1 MSKQENDNDDRSNA
15 SPGSAATGDTPAD
28 HSAVDTGTGTN
39 GAAENA
45 AMTGESART
54 GTMTGPDVPQP
65 GVSSSGRAFEPGDMR
80 PEHRPRQKGGRRS
93 PLLPI
98 LLVLLLL
105 LLAALGFGA
114 WLFEQQRNEMEQLRQ
129 DVNQVQQNS
138 RQSSSEISSALD
150 SRNQRLSELQSR
162 LQENDRALS
171 RVMEELTRSQ
181 QTDERQ
187 WQNAEIEYLLRM
199 ANQRLQLERDI
210 SGAQSLLETA
220 DQRLQ
225 QIDNP
230 AQLPVRRAIASELS
244 ELKSL
249 PEVDRNGLFLT
260 LSAMADRVDELP
272 LSQESEALAA
282 QEDDGSLFTGG
293 WREQL
298 ARMGTQ
304 LKDLVTVRRH
314 DEPLEALITP
324 AQEGYLRQ
332 NVRLLLEQ
340 AQLGVMRSNQA
351 IYQDSLERAGT
362 LITTYFRTEDRN
374 VQRLR
379 EQLRSLSQRNIS
391 PELPDIS
398 GSIEAINKLQNAR
411 RNGQGAS
418 S

>member
-15 SPGSAATGDTPAD
+15 SSGSASSDNASTSVPAG
-28 HSAVDTGTGTN
+28 SNAGTT

-45 AMTGESART
+45 AVTGESTRT
-54 GTMTGPDVPQP
+54 GHMSGPDASQP

-93 PLLPI
+93 VLLPI

-105 LLAALGFGA
+105 SLAAIGFGA
-114 WLFEQQRNEMEQLRQ
+114 WLFEQQRNEMDQLRQ
-129 DVNQVQQNS
+129 DVNQVQQS
-138 RQSSSEISSALD
+138 TRQSTGEVSGALESSD
-150 SRNQRLSELQSR
+150 QRLGQLQSR
-162 LQENDRALS
+162 LEENDQALS

-220 DQRLQ
+220 DQRLR

-244 ELKSL
+244 QLKSL
-249 PEVDRNGLFLT
+249 PDVDQNGLFLT
-260 LSAMADRVDELP
+260 LSAMAGQVDDLP

-282 QEDDGSLFTGG
+282 QKDDGSLFTGG

-298 ARMGTQ
+298 SRMGTQ

-324 AQEGYLRQ
+324 TQEGYLRQ

-340 AQLGVMRSNQA
+340 AQLGVMRSNGE
-351 IYQDSLERAGT
+351 IYRESLERAGT
-362 LITTYFRTEDRN
+362 LITTYFRTDDSN
-374 VQRLR
+374 IQRLQK
-379 EQLRSLSQRNIS
+379 QLESLSQRNIS

-398 GSIEAINKLQNAR
+398 GSVDAINKLQNAR
-411 RNGQGAS
+411 RNGEGAS

>member
-15 SPGSAATGDTPAD
+15 SSGSASTGDASTHGA
-28 HSAVDTGTGTN
+28 ATGTGTD

-45 AMTGESART
+45 AVTGENART
-54 GTMTGPDVPQP
+54 GSMTGPGSSQS
-65 GVSSSGRAFEPGDMR
+65 GVSSSGRPFEPGDMR

-93 PLLPI
+93 ILLPI

-105 LLAALGFGA
+105 SLAALGFGA
-114 WLFEQQRNEMEQLRQ
+114 WLFDQQRNAMDQLRQ
-129 DVNQVQQNS
+129 DVNQVQQS
-138 RQSSSEISSALD
+138 SSQSSREVSSALE
-150 SRNQRLSELQSR
+150 SRDQRLGQLQSK
-162 LQENDRALS
+162 LQENDQALS

-199 ANQRLQLERDI
+199 ANQRLQLERDV

-282 QEDDGSLFTGG
+282 QKDDGSLFTGG

-298 ARMGTQ
+298 SRMGTQ

-340 AQLGVMRSNQA
+340 AQLGVMRSNEK
-351 IYQDSLERAGT
+351 IYQDSLERAGK
-362 LITTYFRTEDRN
+362 LITTYFRTDDSN

-379 EQLRSLSQRNIS
+379 EQIKSLSQRNIS

-411 RNGQGAS
+411 RNGNGQGAS

>member
-1 MSKQENDNDDRSNA
+1 M
-15 SPGSAATGDTPAD
+15 
-28 HSAVDTGTGTN
+28 
-39 GAAENA
+39 
-45 AMTGESART
+45 
-54 GTMTGPDVPQP
+54 
-65 GVSSSGRAFEPGDMR
+65 
-80 PEHRPRQKGGRRS
+80 
-93 PLLPI
+93 LPI

-105 LLAALGFGA
+105 ALAALGFGA
-114 WLFEQQRNEMEQLRQ
+114 WLFEQQRNEMDQLRQ
-129 DVNQVQQNS
+129 DVNQVQQS
-138 RQSSSEISSALD
+138 SSQSSREVSSALD
-150 SRNQRLSELQSR
+150 SRDQRISSLESQLED
-162 LQENDRALS
+162 NDQALS

-199 ANQRLQLERDI
+199 ANQRLQLERDV
-210 SGAQSLLETA
+210 SGARSLLETA
-220 DQRLQ
+220 DRRLQ

-244 ELKSL
+244 QLESL
-249 PEVDRNGLFLT
+249 PSVDHNGLFLT

-282 QEDDGSLFTGG
+282 QKDDGSLFTGG

-298 ARMGTQ
+298 SRMGTQ

-324 AQEGYLRQ
+324 TQEGYLRQ

-340 AQLGVMRSNQA
+340 AQLGVMRINEE
-351 IYQDSLERAGT
+351 IYQDSLERADT
-362 LITTYFRTEDRN
+362 LITTYFRTEDSN

-379 EQLRSLSQRNIS
+379 DQLKQLGQQNIS

-411 RNGQGAS
+411 RNGRNNGQGAS

>member
-15 SPGSAATGDTPAD
+15 SSGSASSDNASTSV
-28 HSAVDTGTGTN
+28 SAGSSTGTN

-45 AMTGESART
+45 AVTGESTRT
-54 GTMTGPDVPQP
+54 GHMSGPDASQS
-65 GVSSSGRAFEPGDMR
+65 GVSGSGRAFEPGDMR
-80 PEHRPRQKGGRRS
+80 PEHRPRQKSGRRS
-93 PLLPI
+93 VLLPI

-105 LLAALGFGA
+105 SLAAIGFGA
-114 WLFEQQRNEMEQLRQ
+114 WLFEQQRNEMDQLRQ
-129 DVNQVQQNS
+129 DVTQVQQS
-138 RQSSSEISSALD
+138 TRQSTGEVSGALESSD
-150 SRNQRLSELQSR
+150 QRLGQLQSK
-162 LQENDRALS
+162 LEENDQALS

-220 DQRLQ
+220 DQRLR

-244 ELKSL
+244 QLKSL
-249 PEVDRNGLFLT
+249 PDVDQNGLFLT
-260 LSAMADRVDELP
+260 LSAMAGQVDDLP
-272 LSQESEALAA
+272 LSQESEALSA
-282 QEDDGSLFTGG
+282 QKDDGSLFTGG

-298 ARMGTQ
+298 SRMGTQ

-324 AQEGYLRQ
+324 TQEGYLRQ

-340 AQLGVMRSNQA
+340 AQLGVMRSNEE
-351 IYQDSLERAGT
+351 IYRESLERAGT
-362 LITTYFRTEDRN
+362 LITTYFRTEDSN
-374 VQRLR
+374 VQRLQK
-379 EQLRSLSQRNIS
+379 QLESLSQRNIS

-398 GSIEAINKLQNAR
+398 GSVDAINKLQNAR
-411 RNGQGAS
+411 RNGEGAS

>member
-15 SPGSAATGDTPAD
+15 SPGSTPSGATPAD
-28 HSAVDTGTGTN
+28 TGTD
-39 GAAENA
+39 GAVENA
-45 AMTGESART
+45 EITDESTRTGNMTGTTS
-54 GTMTGPDVPQP
+54 PDA
-65 GVSSSGRAFEPGDMR
+65 GVSNSGRPFEPGDTR
-80 PEHRPRQKGGRRS
+80 PEHRPRQKNGRRS
-93 PLLPI
+93 VLLPI

-105 LLAALGFGA
+105 SLAAIGFGA
-114 WLFEQQRNEMEQLRQ
+114 WLFEQQRNDMAQLRQ
-129 DVNQVQQNS
+129 DVNQVQQS
-138 RQSSSEISSALD
+138 SSQSSREVSSALE
-150 SRNQRLSELQSR
+150 SRDQRISTLQSQ
-162 LQENDRALS
+162 LEENDQALS

-244 ELKSL
+244 RLESL
-249 PEVDRNGLFLT
+249 PNVDQNGLFLT
-260 LSAMADRVDELP
+260 LSAMANQVEELP

-282 QEDDGSLFTGG
+282 QQDDGSLFTGG

-298 ARMGTQ
+298 SRMGTQ

-340 AQLGVMRSNQA
+340 AQLGVMRSNEE
-351 IYQDSLERAGT
+351 IYRESLERANT
-362 LITTYFRTEDRN
+362 LITTYFRTEDSN
-374 VQRLR
+374 VQRVRDQL
-379 EQLRSLSQRNIS
+379 EQLGQRNIS

-398 GSIEAINKLQNAR
+398 GSVEALNKLQNAR
-411 RNGQGAS
+411 RSGQNSGQGAS

>member
-1 MSKQENDNDDRSNA
+1 MSKQDNDNDDRSKVSSDST
-15 SPGSAATGDTPAD
+15 SPDSRPSQTDAGAR
-28 HSAVDTGTGTN
+28 

-45 AMTGESART
+45 SVTGESART
-54 GTMTGPDVPQP
+54 GNMTGTTSPDA
-65 GVSSSGRAFEPGDMR
+65 GVSSSGRPFEPGDMR
-80 PEHRPRQKGGRRS
+80 PEHRPREKNARRS
-93 PLLPI
+93 VMLPI

-105 LLAALGFGA
+105 ALAALGFGA
-114 WLFEQQRNEMEQLRQ
+114 WLFEQQRNEMDQLRQ
-129 DVNQVQQNS
+129 DVNQVQQS
-138 RQSSSEISSALD
+138 SSQSSREVSSALD
-150 SRNQRLSELQSR
+150 SRDQRISR
-162 LQENDRALS
+162 LESQLEDNDQALS

-187 WQNAEIEYLLRM
+187 WQSAEIEYLLRM
-199 ANQRLQLERDI
+199 ANQRLQLERDV
-210 SGAQSLLETA
+210 SGARSLLETA
-220 DQRLQ
+220 DRRLQ

-244 ELKSL
+244 QLESL
-249 PEVDRNGLFLT
+249 PDVDHNGLFLT

-272 LSQESEALAA
+272 LSQESEALSA
-282 QEDDGSLFTGG
+282 QQDDGSLFSGG

-298 ARMGTQ
+298 SRMGTQ

-340 AQLGVMRSNQA
+340 AQLGVMRSNEA
-351 IYQDSLERAGT
+351 IYQNSLERAET
-362 LITTYFRTEDRN
+362 LITTYFRTGDSN
-374 VQRLR
+374 VQRLV
-379 EQLRSLSQRNIS
+379 EQLDQLGQRNIS

-398 GSIEAINKLQNAR
+398 GSIEALNKLQNAR
-411 RNGQGAS
+411 RSGRNSGQGAS

>member
-1 MSKQENDNDDRSNA
+1 MSKQENDNDNRSSA
-15 SPGSAATGDTPAD
+15 SPDSTPAGD
-28 HSAVDTGTGTN
+28 APAQSGTGTG

-45 AMTGESART
+45 SVAGESART
-54 GTMTGPDVPQP
+54 GSMTGTTSPNA

-80 PEHRPRQKGGRRS
+80 PEHRPREKNGRRS
-93 PLLPI
+93 ILLPL

-105 LLAALGFGA
+105 SLAAIGFGA
-114 WLFEQQRNEMEQLRQ
+114 WLFEQQRNDMAQLRQ
-129 DVNQVQQNS
+129 DVDQVQQS
-138 RQSSSEISSALD
+138 SSQSSREVSSALD
-150 SRNQRLSELQSR
+150 SRDQRISSLESQLED
-162 LQENDRALS
+162 NDQALS

-187 WQNAEIEYLLRM
+187 WQSAEIEYLLRM

-220 DQRLQ
+220 DQRLR

-244 ELKSL
+244 QLESL
-249 PEVDRNGLFLT
+249 PEVDQNGLFLT
-260 LSAMADRVDELP
+260 LSAMANQVDTLP

-282 QEDDGSLFTGG
+282 QKDDGSLFTGG

-298 ARMGTQ
+298 SRMGTQ

-340 AQLGVMRSNQA
+340 AQLGVMRSNEE
-351 IYQDSLERAGT
+351 IYRESLERANT
-362 LITTYFRTEDRN
+362 LITTYFRTEDSN
-374 VQRLR
+374 VQRVR
-379 EQLRSLSQRNIS
+379 DQLNQLGQRNIS

-398 GSIEAINKLQNAR
+398 GSIEALNKLQNAR

>member
-1 MSKQENDNDDRSNA
+1 MSKQENDNDDRSKA
-15 SPGSAATGDTPAD
+15 SSGSVSTGDMPSGSAPAG
-28 HSAVDTGTGTN
+28 AGTGTN

-45 AMTGESART
+45 AVTGESTRT
-54 GTMTGPDVPQP
+54 GNMTGPASPQA

-93 PLLPI
+93 ILLPI

-105 LLAALGFGA
+105 SLAALGFGA
-114 WLFEQQRNEMEQLRQ
+114 WLFEQQRNEMDQLRQ
-129 DVNQVQQNS
+129 DVNQVQQ
-138 RQSSSEISSALD
+138 SSSQSTREISGALE
-150 SRNQRLSELQSR
+150 SRDQRLGSLQSK
-162 LQENDRALS
+162 LEENDQALS

-220 DQRLQ
+220 DQRLR

-244 ELKSL
+244 QLKSL
-249 PEVDRNGLFLT
+249 PEVDQNGLFLT
-260 LSAMADRVDELP
+260 LSAMANQVDTLP

-282 QEDDGSLFTGG
+282 QKDDGTLFTGG

-298 ARMGTQ
+298 SRMGTQ

-340 AQLGVMRSNQA
+340 AQLGVMRSNEE
-351 IYQDSLERAGT
+351 IYRESLERAGT
-362 LITTYFRTEDRN
+362 LITTYFRTEDSN

-379 EQLRSLSQRNIS
+379 EQLESLSQRNIS

-398 GSIEAINKLQNAR
+398 GSTEALNKLQNAR

>member
-1 MSKQENDNDDRSNA
+1 MSKQENDNDNRSI
-15 SPGSAATGDTPAD
+15 SSDSTPAD
-28 HSAVDTGTGTN
+28 GAPTHVGTGTG

-45 AMTGESART
+45 AVTGESSRT
-54 GTMTGPDVPQP
+54 GNMTGTTPPDA
-65 GVSSSGRAFEPGDMR
+65 GVSGSGRPFEPGDMR
-80 PEHRPRQKGGRRS
+80 PEHRPRQKNGRRS
-93 PLLPI
+93 ILLPI

-105 LLAALGFGA
+105 SLAAIGFGA
-114 WLFEQQRNEMEQLRQ
+114 WLFEQQRNDMAQLRQ
-129 DVNQVQQNS
+129 DVNQVQQS
-138 RQSSSEISSALD
+138 SSQSSREVSGALESRDQRISS
-150 SRNQRLSELQSR
+150 LQSR
-162 LQENDRALS
+162 LEENDQALS

-210 SGAQSLLETA
+210 SGARSLLQTA
-220 DQRLQ
+220 DQRLK

-244 ELKSL
+244 QLESL
-249 PEVDRNGLFLT
+249 PEVDQNGLFLT
-260 LSAMADRVDELP
+260 LSAMANRIEELP

-282 QEDDGSLFTGG
+282 QKDDGSLFTGG

-332 NVRLLLEQ
+332 NVRLLLDP
-340 AQLGVMRSNQA
+340 VRSNED
-351 IYQDSLERAGT
+351 IYRESLERAGT
-362 LITTYFRTEDRN
+362 LITTYFRTEDSN
-374 VQRLR
+374 VQRVRDQL
-379 EQLRSLSQRNIS
+379 EQLKQRNIS

-398 GSIEAINKLQNAR
+398 GSINALGKLQDAR
-411 RNGQGAS
+411 RSGQGAS

>member
-1 MSKQENDNDDRSNA
+1 MSKQENDNDDRSKA
-15 SPGSAATGDTPAD
+15 SSGSASTGDMPSGSAPAGAD
-28 HSAVDTGTGTN
+28 TGTN

-45 AMTGESART
+45 AVTGESTRT
-54 GTMTGPDVPQP
+54 GSMTGPGSAQS
-65 GVSSSGRAFEPGDMR
+65 GVSSSGRPFEPGDMR

-93 PLLPI
+93 ILLPI

-105 LLAALGFGA
+105 SLAALGFGA
-114 WLFEQQRNEMEQLRQ
+114 WLFEQQRNEMDQLRQ
-129 DVNQVQQNS
+129 DVNQVQQ
-138 RQSSSEISSALD
+138 SSSQSTREISSALE
-150 SRNQRLSELQSR
+150 SRDQRLGQLQSR
-162 LQENDRALS
+162 LQENDQALS

-210 SGAQSLLETA
+210 SGARSLLETA
-220 DQRLQ
+220 DQRLR

-244 ELKSL
+244 QLESL
-249 PEVDRNGLFLT
+249 PDVDQNGLFLT
-260 LSAMADRVDELP
+260 LSAMANQVDTLP

-282 QEDDGSLFTGG
+282 QKDDGSLFSGG

-298 ARMGTQ
+298 SRMGTQ

-340 AQLGVMRSNQA
+340 AQLGVMRSNEE
-351 IYQDSLERAGT
+351 IYRESLERAGT
-362 LITTYFRTEDRN
+362 LITTYFRTEDSN

-379 EQLRSLSQRNIS
+379 EQLESLSQRNIS

-398 GSIEAINKLQNAR
+398 GSTEALNKLQNAR
-411 RNGQGAS
+411 RNGRGAS